1 MDDSAVVR
9 PRWLGVVASLLLLSL
24 VVLFLW
30 LGFWQLD
37 RAAGKEG
44 VAEELALS
52 VDKELIS
59 LKGDELDL
67 DFVRYREVEVIGTF
81 IGKGQFF
88 LDNRKLKR
96 KAGYYVMT
104 PLAIFGSDRALL
116 VNRGWVSQ
124 GESRDTL
131 PLVPLADGENIIR
144 GLVRVPVTNGF
155 RLDEISDSDL
165 RLYIDLKLVGESIG
179 KEMLPF
185 VVRQNYPDRDR
196 LIREW
201 SVEERDSDAS
211 MHYGYALQ
219 WFAFALLIIGGWI
232 AIVIKQRKEILE

>member
-88 LDNRKLKR
+88 
-96 KAGYYVMT
+96 
-104 PLAIFGSDRALL
+104 
-116 VNRGWVSQ
+116 
-124 GESRDTL
+124 
-131 PLVPLADGENIIR
+131 
-144 GLVRVPVTNGF
+144 F
-155 RLDEISDSDL
+155 R
-165 RLYIDLKLVGESIG
+165 
-179 KEMLPF
+179 
-185 VVRQNYPDRDR
+185 
-196 LIREW
+196 
-201 SVEERDSDAS
+201 
-211 MHYGYALQ
+211 
-219 WFAFALLIIGGWI
+219 
-232 AIVIKQRKEILE
+232 